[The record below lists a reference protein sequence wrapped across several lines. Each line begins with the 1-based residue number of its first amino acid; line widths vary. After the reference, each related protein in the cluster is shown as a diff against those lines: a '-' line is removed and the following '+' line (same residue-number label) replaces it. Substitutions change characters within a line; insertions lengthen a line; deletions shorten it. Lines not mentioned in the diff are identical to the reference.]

1 MRSLGKFAK
10 IMSLAMAA
18 LIGGSLLLGAQ
29 DDAPEAKALKSLEWR
44 PIGPANMGGRVSDI
58 VGIPG
63 DPKTFYVG
71 GADGGV
77 WKTTNAGTTFEPLF
91 EDQPVYS
98 IGSLTL
104 APSDLNILWLGSGEG
119 DPRNSVSYG
128 NGVYLSTDA
137 GKHWKHLGLEDTERI
152 HRIVVHPQDPN
163 TALVC
168 AMGHEWG
175 PNEERGVFKT
185 TDAGET
191 WEKVLYIDEDTGCSD
206 LAMDLSNP
214 RYLYAGMWTFRRK
227 PWRFD
232 SGGAETALYKSVD
245 GGKTWTKKTKGLP
258 KGPMD
263 RIGALHRAEQTPY
276 RLPRN
281 GSERRRN
288 LVPFERLRRVV
299 AHGQRRRQY
308 QLPTLLLQRHP
319 RRPEQP
325 RGGLLTLGRTV
336 QVHRWRQKLRP
347 NR

>member
-1 MRSLGKFAK
+1 MRSLGTSLK
-10 IMSLAMAA
+10 IMGLVTAA
-18 LIGGSLLLGAQ
+18 LIAGSTFLVAQ
-29 DDAPEAKALKSLEWR
+29 DDAPLTPKSSPGSPIIVDSRAPEAKALQSLEWR

-63 DPKTFYVG
+63 DTKTFYVG

-104 APSDLNILWLGSGEG
+104 APSDFNIIWLGSGEG

-137 GKHWKHLGLEDTERI
+137 GKHWKHLGLDDTERI
-152 HRIVVHPQDPN
+152 KRIVVHPQDPN
-163 TALVC
+163 VALVC
-168 AMGHEWG
+168 ALGHQWG
-175 PNEERGVFKT
+175 PNDERGVFST
-185 TDAGET
+185 TDGGET

-206 LAMDLSNP
+206 LVMDLSNP

-232 SGGAETALYKSVD
+232 GGGGETALYKSVD

-258 KGPMD
+258 NGPMA
-263 RIGALHRAEQTPY
+263 RIGLSIAQSKPHIVYLVTEAKDEGTLFPFR
-276 RLPRN
+276 RL
-281 GSERRRN
+281 
-288 LVPFERLRRVV
+288 
-299 AHGQRRRQY
+299 
-308 QLPTLLLQRHP
+308 
-319 RRPEQP
+319 
-325 RGGLLTLGRTV
+325 
-336 QVHRWRQKLRP
+336 W
-347 NR
+347 